1 MPATVALRKQMRAMR
16 RALPAAERHRC
27 ARQLA
32 GRVASLR
39 AFRQAHHIAAYLAVD
54 AEMDPAPLL
63 ERAWALG
70 KQVYLPVLAG
80 APAAH
85 LLFAPYHPH
94 SAMKANRFGIP
105 EPVVPAT
112 NLLAPQRL
120 DLVLTPLVAFD
131 ASGTRLGMGGGF
143 YDRSFAFRG
152 NPAHLPRPL
161 LLGLAYELQKVAELS
176 RQPWDIPLDGI
187 VTEQALYPGPGSHLL
202 EKVR

>member
-1 MPATVALRKQMRAMR
+1 MR

-94 SAMKANRFGIP
+94 SAMQANRFGIP

>member
-1 MPATVALRKQMRAMR
+1 MSATVALRKQMRALR

-32 GRVASLR
+32 RRVAALK
-39 AFRQAHHIAAYLAVD
+39 AFSHAHHLAAYLAVD

-63 ERAWALG
+63 ERAWVLG

-80 APAAH
+80 TPAAH

-94 SAMKANRFGIP
+94 SAMQANRFGIM
-105 EPVVPAT
+105 EPVVPVGE
-112 NLLAPQRL
+112 LLPPQRL

-161 LLGLAYELQKVAELS
+161 LLGLAYELQNVTELP

-187 VTEQALYPGPGSHLL
+187 VTEQALYPGSGGHLV
-202 EKVR
+202 E